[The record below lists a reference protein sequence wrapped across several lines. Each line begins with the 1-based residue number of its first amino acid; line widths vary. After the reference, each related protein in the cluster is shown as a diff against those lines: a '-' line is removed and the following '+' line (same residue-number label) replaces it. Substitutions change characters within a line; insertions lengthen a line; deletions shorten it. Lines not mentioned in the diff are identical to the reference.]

1 MNEHHSYNV
10 WQNIWEGFSQ
20 GVTSACGEL
29 GMQKMALRERT
40 VAGCGGGGG
49 IAQWQCVFLWLRQS
63 LRFVKWM
70 STFLHAL
77 RRRGWLCF
85 WHPAAFVSVDH
96 RLWNRRRS
104 LNLPPGFVEE
114 NLHSFFFTRLAM
126 GVVGGTCVMLLNCL
140 LRSIDDSMICS
151 SFSRKMTWSFCLV
164 TRFIDVKHPC
174 LPEEKA
180 RMGQIDE

>member
-114 NLHSFFFTRLAM
+114 NLHSFFFHTTCHGSCWRDLRHVAELLA
-126 GVVGGTCVMLLNCL
+126 
-140 LRSIDDSMICS
+140 
-151 SFSRKMTWSFCLV
+151 
-164 TRFIDVKHPC
+164 
-174 LPEEKA
+174 
-180 RMGQIDE
+180 QIDWWFDDLFQFQPKDDMIILLGDQIHWCQTSIFARRQG